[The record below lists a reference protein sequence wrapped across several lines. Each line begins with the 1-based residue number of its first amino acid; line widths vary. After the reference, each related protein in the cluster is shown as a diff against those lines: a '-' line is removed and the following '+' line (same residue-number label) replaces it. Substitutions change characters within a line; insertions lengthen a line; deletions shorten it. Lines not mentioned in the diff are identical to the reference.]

1 MSCNAASITPQSS
14 KSGIGRK
21 HTERLVHCA
30 GGYRS
35 AAAASIIEAAKPGVA
50 VYDLGEAVT
59 EFVGAKE

>member
-35 AAAASIIEAAKPGVA
+35 AAGASIIEAALPGVA
-50 VYDLGEAVT
+50 VYDLGEAVAD
-59 EFVGAKE
+59 FGG